1 MFDSRGATP
10 SGTASLA
17 TRSQQTTLRNVAGAE
32 QVIKGAIIDTISIA
46 MLIEKLFL
54 LRG

>member
-1 MFDSRGATP
+1 MFDSRGVTP

-17 TRSQQTTLRNVAGAE
+17 TPSQQTTLRNVAGAE
-32 QVIKGAIIDTISIA
+32 QVIKGAIDTISIA